1 LEGDAVNQ
9 AQEEEREKSLAA
21 QLHAAEKRV
30 VELMNAKGM
39 PTRQHAELMW
49 EYSQIRNRERD
60 GLLKRLRK
68 AERALSNPRKVL
80 QAADAL
86 LRSVGYEP
94 EDGGPT
100 LLEVYEDACR
110 EAQPMIDAVQAS
122 DTRCGPVNVDAN
134 GSEVA

>member
-1 LEGDAVNQ
+1 MNQ
-9 AQEEEREKSLAA
+9 AQEEEREKTLAA
-21 QLHAAEKRV
+21 QLHAAERRV
-30 VELMNAKGM
+30 VELMQAKGM
-39 PTRQHAELMW
+39 SVKQHADLMW
-49 EYSQIRNRERD
+49 HYAQIRNRERD

-100 LLEVYEDACR
+100 LHEVYQAACR
-110 EAQPMIDAVQAS
+110 DAQPMLDAVREA